1 MTAQQKKET
10 KAKEESQETK
20 SAEAKETQDAQTE
33 QNQTEETEKQEAAE
47 LITGQETEDGT
58 IRISENVIAAV
69 VRRYVLEVE
78 GVARFASGSLVGGL
92 AEMIGRRNQEGS
104 VIVRLEGDAVNISVT
119 LILEFGVKVP
129 EVAGLVQDVIRS
141 RVEELTGKHVTSVDV
156 IVQDLEEPEPEEE
169 EQTEAQKQSQS
180 QS

>member
-1 MTAQQKKET
+1 MTAQQKKEKKDT
-10 KAKEESQETK
+10 TEE
-20 SAEAKETQDAQTE
+20 AQTK
-33 QNQTEETEKQEAAE
+33 TTAEEQEAQEEQKQAEEPENQQPSE

-129 EVAGLVQDVIRS
+129 DVAGLVQDVVRS

-156 IVQDLEEPEPEEE
+156 IVQDLEEPASEEE
-169 EQTEAQKQSQS
+169 GEQQTQSQS
-180 QS
+180 

>member
-1 MTAQQKKET
+1 MTAQQKKEKKDT
-10 KAKEESQETK
+10 TEK
-20 SAEAKETQDAQTE
+20 AQTKTATEAQEAQEE
-33 QNQTEETEKQEAAE
+33 QNQAEEPENQQPSE

-104 VIVRLEGDAVNISVT
+104 VIVRLEGDAVNISIT

-156 IVQDLEEPEPEEE
+156 IVQDLEEPTPEEE
-169 EQTEAQKQSQS
+169 EQAEGQKQRQS
-180 QS
+180 